1 MDIANPSPIDHYGQ
15 ESVALPD
22 RRDNMA
28 LLNLV
33 TTILTEQRE
42 LDAKLVK
49 HIEDEAVDF
58 ERTVAQAMAIALPG
72 GDMHGHRRHHEVV
85 IAAEERKIEFYE
97 KLKAAL
103 ASWSLIGLLGVLVTW
118 VWIGFLKGPR
128 L

>member
-1 MDIANPSPIDHYGQ
+1 MTIAKPSPIDYYGQ

-28 LLNLV
+28 LFNLV

-42 LDAKLVK
+42 MDVKLVK
-49 HIEDEAVDF
+49 HIEDETVDF
-58 ERTVAQAMAIALPG
+58 ERMVAQAMALALPD